1 VRIALWNSA
10 NIYSEDGKTLLATIA
25 QGQDITERIK
35 AEEVLKRDKDSIEK
49 LVVQRTAELINA
61 HVELDRSKRLSDIG
75 TLAAAVA
82 HELRNPLGVIRTA
95 VYNIRRKNQNNNLD
109 SHLAN
114 IEKKISE
121 SNQIINNLLDYSRIK
136 TPQLENTSI
145 YSVLE
150 ECIGFEKE
158 KYASKNI
165 GFLTRLDAI
174 SDIHLQIDPLQIR
187 QVFSNII
194 DNACQAIEKEKGVLE
209 VSATLDEG
217 KQNVI
222 ISFKDNGIGIEK
234 EDIARLFEPFFTRKS
249 KGTGL
254 GLTICNELI
263 KLHNGKITIES
274 VPGEGTSVLVAL
286 PGEGLKRN
294 E

>member
-1 VRIALWNSA
+1 
-10 NIYSEDGKTLLATIA
+10 
-25 QGQDITERIK
+25 
-35 AEEVLKRDKDSIEK
+35 
-49 LVVQRTAELINA
+49 
-61 HVELDRSKRLSDIG
+61 
-75 TLAAAVA
+75 
-82 HELRNPLGVIRTA
+82 
-95 VYNIRRKNQNNNLD
+95 
-109 SHLAN
+109 
-114 IEKKISE
+114 
-121 SNQIINNLLDYSRIK
+121 LLDYSLIK

-234 EDIARLFEPFFTRKS
+234 KDIARLFEPFFTRKS